1 MLYYTRAVDPSMYP
15 ALNKVSLT
23 QAKPTT
29 QTLDKYH
36 RLLDYVSTHPRA
48 TIRYHASDM
57 ILNVDLDAAY
67 LVLPW
72 AWSRL
77 PGHFFLSSNVLPSR
91 TVTPNGPI
99 LTEYN
104 TIKHVVSIAAEAE
117 TAGLFHNVQ
126 AAHPIRCILI
136 ELRHPQPVTP
146 LKTGNATTNAFIHQM
161 MRHK

>member
-67 LVLPW
+67 LVLP
-72 AWSRL
+72 
-77 PGHFFLSSNVLPSR
+77 
-91 TVTPNGPI
+91 
-99 LTEYN
+99 
-104 TIKHVVSIAAEAE
+104 
-117 TAGLFHNVQ
+117 
-126 AAHPIRCILI
+126 
-136 ELRHPQPVTP
+136 
-146 LKTGNATTNAFIHQM
+146 
-161 MRHK
+161 